1 MSNKKVPE
9 PDIIYLD
16 DETEEEN
23 KNTGKDNGFHKAE
36 QGREQKNVSKKAP
49 PKKVKKTQEKVAK
62 AAAEKP
68 AASKKASTKGASK
81 KGNIPKEAA
90 AKATASKPASAKNA
104 SSKSDDLKMT
114 SPKAVSPHAVTP
126 KRKGKGKAGWK
137 KAAMGV
143 GIVVLVL
150 ALAYGGV
157 SAYFMSHFFMNTEI
171 NGYDFSAKSASEAEE
186 FWKKQVA
193 DYTLAVKEN
202 NGHAENIK
210 AADIDMAYKD
220 EDAFDKL
227 LEEQNAFLWP
237 VSFFQDTKKE
247 VPIEVS
253 YDETKLEQRIAE
265 MECLKKEQIPSVSA
279 YPKYDGEKFVA
290 EKEVIGTEV
299 NKENLNRKI
308 KESMEE
314 LTPMLDM
321 EEEECYAYPKY
332 TSESPEVKKACDDMN
347 LYLKASITY
356 KMDTDVV
363 LDKDTISTW
372 LSTDENMNVI
382 FSEDA
387 VKTWLS
393 EFGDK
398 YDTYDKVRN
407 FTTPWGRAVEVQ
419 PGKTN
424 WGGYGWAVD
433 EGTEF
438 NAIMENIRDGA
449 VVEREPAYLI
459 GQRAAVHG
467 NPDWGGTYLEV
478 DITAQHMWYVKD
490 GQIAFECDVI
500 TGLPNPTR
508 KTPDGVYRVL
518 EKCTDYTMTG
528 NIDPATG
535 EPEYVSHVD
544 YWMRVTWG
552 GVGFHDATWQP
563 GFGGELY
570 KTYGS
575 HGCINMSYSS
585 IQTLYPMVEVGT
597 PIVIHY

>member
-1 MSNKKVPE
+1 MGKKKVQDL
-9 PDIIYLD
+9 DIIYLD
-16 DETEEEN
+16 EETDEEYKDTDGDIIDKRNHGKESKVTNN
-23 KNTGKDNGFHKAE
+23 KGTP
-36 QGREQKNVSKKAP
+36 QKNASNKTTS
-49 PKKVKKTQEKVAK
+49 PKDT
-62 AAAEKP
+62 
-68 AASKKASTKGASK
+68 SRKASRKR
-81 KGNIPKEAA
+81 
-90 AKATASKPASAKNA
+90 KPAS
-104 SSKSDDLKMT
+104 S
-114 SPKAVSPHAVTP
+114 
-126 KRKGKGKAGWK
+126 GWK
-137 KAAMGV
+137 KAAVAGGV
-143 GIVVLVL
+143 TVVTI
-150 ALAYGGV
+150 ALLYGGV
-157 SAYFMSHFFMNTEI
+157 AAYFMSHFLMNTEI
-171 NGYDFSAKSASEAEE
+171 NGYDFTAKSAAEAEE
-186 FWKKQVA
+186 FWAEQVKKYA
-193 DYTLAVKEN
+193 LTVKEN
-202 NGHAENIK
+202 GGHTETIK
-210 AADIDMAYKD
+210 ATDIGLAYKD
-220 EDAFDKL
+220 EDAFEKL
-227 LEEQNAFLWP
+227 LEKQNAFLWLT
-237 VSFFQDTKKE
+237 SLFEETKME
-247 VPIEVS
+247 VPIDVS
-253 YDETKLEQRIAE
+253 YDESRLAQKIENLG
-265 MECLKKEQIPSVSA
+265 CLKQEQIPSVSA
-279 YPKYDGEKFVA
+279 YPKYDGEKFVP
-290 EKEVIGTEV
+290 EKEVIGTAVDME
-299 NKENLNRKI
+299 KLNEKI
-308 KESMEE
+308 RNSMEE
-314 LTPMLDM
+314 LAPQLDM
-321 EEEECYAYPKY
+321 VEEDCYAFPKY
-332 TSESPEVKKACDDMN
+332 TAESPEVKKACDDMN
-347 LYLKASITY
+347 LYLRASITY
-356 KMDTDVV
+356 QMDTEVV

-372 LSTDENMNVI
+372 LSTDGDMNVI

-387 VKTWLS
+387 VKAWLT

-419 PGKTN
+419 PGKMS

-433 EGTEF
+433 EGAEF
-438 NAIMENIRDGA
+438 NAIMQNIRDGA
-449 VVEREPAYLI
+449 VVVREPAYLI

-478 DITAQHMWYVKD
+478 DITAQHMWYFRD

-500 TGLPNPTR
+500 TGLPNPAR

>member
-1 MSNKKVPE
+1 MSKKKLPD

-16 DETEEEN
+16 DETEEEHKDTKDDVARRK
-23 KNTGKDNGFHKAE
+23 KNHGKR
-36 QGREQKNVSKKAP
+36 QGGTTKKADS
-49 PKKVKKTQEKVAK
+49 PKVTGSKGTSSKASIPKGSSSK
-62 AAAEKP
+62 AAVSRATSSK
-68 AASKKASTKGASK
+68 AATPKGSSSKATVSRGELKGTKGV
-81 KGNIPKEAA
+81 
-90 AKATASKPASAKNA
+90 
-104 SSKSDDLKMT
+104 
-114 SPKAVSPHAVTP
+114 KAVSPNAAS
-126 KRKGKGKAGWK
+126 KERRGSSNWK
-137 KAAMGV
+137 KWAIGGGV
-143 GIVVLVL
+143 TLGII
-150 ALAYGGV
+150 ALLYGGV
-157 SAYFMSHFFMNTEI
+157 AFYFMSHFLMNTEI
-171 NGYDFSAKSASEAEE
+171 NGYDFTAKSAAEAEE
-186 FWKKQVA
+186 FWAEQVKGYA
-193 DYTLAVKEN
+193 LTVKEN
-202 NGHAENIK
+202 GGHAETIK
-210 AADIDMAYKD
+210 ATEIDMAYKD

-227 LEEQNAFLWP
+227 LQKQNAFLWP
-237 VSFFQDTKKE
+237 ASYFQDTKME
-247 VPIEVS
+247 VSIEVS
-253 YDETKLEQRIAE
+253 YDEKKLAQKIENLG
-265 MECLKKEQIPSVSA
+265 CLKKEQIPSVSA
-279 YPKYDGEKFVA
+279 YPKYDGEKFVP
-290 EKEVIGTEV
+290 EKEVIGTAV
-299 NKENLNRKI
+299 NTENLDKKI
-308 KESMEE
+308 RESMEE
-314 LTPMLDM
+314 LNPMLDM
-321 EEEECYAYPKY
+321 EAEDCYAYPRY
-332 TSESPEVKKACDDMN
+332 TTESPEVQKACDDMN
-347 LYLKASITY
+347 MYLRASITY

-372 LSTDENMNVI
+372 LSTDEDMNVI

-387 VKTWLS
+387 IKAWLT

-407 FTTPWGRAVEVQ
+407 FTTPWGKAAEVQ
-419 PGKTN
+419 PGKVS

-433 EGTEF
+433 EGSEF
-438 NAIMENIRDGA
+438 NAILQNIRDGA

-478 DITAQHMWYVKD
+478 DISAQHMWYMKD

-500 TGLPNPTR
+500 TGLPNPAR